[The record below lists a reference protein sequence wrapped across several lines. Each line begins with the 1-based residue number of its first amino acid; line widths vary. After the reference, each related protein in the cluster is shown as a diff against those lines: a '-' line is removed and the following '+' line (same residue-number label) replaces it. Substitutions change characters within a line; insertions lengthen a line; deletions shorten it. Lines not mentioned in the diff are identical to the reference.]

1 MLDLDNFGSTP
12 VTLLKKSSSKKDYI
26 SLIKQLTQEGKC
38 RVFSVHQNPKT
49 VKYLHSYFD
58 IAYPEIRCQKLM
70 DGKDKMRKVKLY
82 ISDFESTRKILL
94 ENLTKRTV
102 DFCSVLLINDI
113 HFDTPEKTFFIL
125 LWLEIFKRSDSR
137 PFLLMTT
144 DCYLIPE
151 IPFELDKISIQEA
164 ETEKKSDINIRYH
177 NENYSPSSDE
187 TVNGIVEVT
196 RKMHI
201 DYPVSEEDKSLWL
214 IFYAGKKN
222 LSVLNRNLYDKIE
235 DLSVY
240 SYKNITDFSKVV
252 QKGTRTVITI
262 DSFYED
268 NIFLEPDGI
277 IDGMVSEYQDEN
289 NKLFY
294 KYSSKQ
300 SAEVKA
306 SYLKKG
312 FCYRLCTEDFYQNLQ
327 KVELSS
333 FSLANLEKYML
344 QISLRE
350 IPITPFFEPLVK
362 REKISEITE
371 KLKILGNIDQAG
383 KITTLGKVTQKLNL
397 NVANSS
403 LLLDWIKNGEPGFP
417 MIVFLV
423 FSELNYSFIYFPS
436 KRKEES
442 RKDYISRKEDLILNY
457 YKTSYET
464 IFELYLKIF
473 VMIISTEQTINIKN
487 YNLLCK
493 KYSLNYLAVKEVFD
507 KIKFLVDYFKD
518 KVKIGVFNV
527 ENLIHLSKE
536 YLEKYF
542 YQDVGNLIDE
552 KKGLYCFPNSE
563 VYRLENHKHFS
574 KTNSFPSRL
583 VAFEKYKINDSID
596 SIQKSKNIIYYFVPL
611 DNTYIENE

>member
-1 MLDLDNFGSTP
+1 
-12 VTLLKKSSSKKDYI
+12 
-26 SLIKQLTQEGKC
+26 
-38 RVFSVHQNPKT
+38 
-49 VKYLHSYFD
+49 
-58 IAYPEIRCQKLM
+58 M
-70 DGKDKMRKVKLY
+70 DGKDKIRKVKLY

-196 RKMHI
+196 RKMHT

-344 QISLRE
+344 QISSRE

-371 KLKILGNIDQAG
+371 KLKNFREHR
-383 KITTLGKVTQKLNL
+383 
-397 NVANSS
+397 SS
-403 LLLDWIKNGEPGFP
+403 
-417 MIVFLV
+417 
-423 FSELNYSFIYFPS
+423 
-436 KRKEES
+436 R
-442 RKDYISRKEDLILNY
+442 
-457 YKTSYET
+457 
-464 IFELYLKIF
+464 
-473 VMIISTEQTINIKN
+473 
-487 YNLLCK
+487 
-493 KYSLNYLAVKEVFD
+493 
-507 KIKFLVDYFKD
+507 
-518 KVKIGVFNV
+518 
-527 ENLIHLSKE
+527 
-536 YLEKYF
+536 
-542 YQDVGNLIDE
+542 
-552 KKGLYCFPNSE
+552 
-563 VYRLENHKHFS
+563 
-574 KTNSFPSRL
+574 
-583 VAFEKYKINDSID
+583 
-596 SIQKSKNIIYYFVPL
+596 
-611 DNTYIENE
+611 